1 MTIMKGNT
9 PAKRR
14 RGRSQRKFHSNF
26 KHDDQIKN
34 DDLSMTA
41 AESGLQKTEIPK
53 DYSNGTALLRTSR

>member
-41 AESGLQKTEIPK
+41 AETEHLAYERETP
-53 DYSNGTALLRTSR
+53 NNC